1 MSLQPRPQIAN
12 LKTCPHGGID
22 YAELKA
28 LGMAP
33 EAVIDFS
40 VSSNPFMPPLSIGKA
55 LSRVAIDK
63 YPDSAAT
70 EFIYR
75 LSQRLGTPP
84 ENILA
89 GSGSTELIQLISL
102 TYFRP
107 GDPVL
112 ILEPTYGEYAGA
124 CRLVGAEPIRHW
136 TGAEDNFM
144 LQVSGV
150 IASIQRVRPRGVFIC
165 NPNNPTGHYFSRE
178 DIAAIL
184 EAVGEGL
191 LILDEAYVAFVA
203 ANWSSLDLIN
213 RGNVIILRSM
223 TKDYGLAGL
232 RLGYAVTGGEI
243 SRNLRRARLP
253 WNVNAIAQKA
263 GVMVLDKADYLEQS
277 LEKVREAGEFL
288 VDGLSALGLHLLP
301 SSAHFFLVKV
311 GDAPAFRAALL
322 GYGIMVRDCT
332 SFGLPEYVRI
342 APRTMTEC
350 QQLIAAIK
358 AMKDKG
364 ETDVFSQHR

>member
-12 LKTCPHGGID
+12 LMACPHGGINH
-22 YAELKA
+22 AELKA

-40 VSSNPFMPPLSIGKA
+40 VSTNPFMPPPGVGKA
-55 LSRVAIDK
+55 LNQVAIDK
-63 YPDSAAT
+63 YPDSEAT
-70 EFIYR
+70 ELTYR
-75 LSQRLGTPP
+75 LSQRLGASP
-84 ENILA
+84 ESILA
-89 GSGSTELIQLISL
+89 GSGSTELIQLIAL

-112 ILEPTYGEYAGA
+112 ILGPTYGEYASA
-124 CRLVGAEPIRHW
+124 CHLAGAEPIEHRA
-136 TGAEDNFM
+136 GAGDNFTP
-144 LQVSGV
+144 QVEGIV
-150 IASIQRVRPRGVFIC
+150 AGIRKFRPRGVFIC

-178 DIAAIL
+178 DIEAIL
-184 EAVGEGL
+184 KAVGDGL
-191 LILDEAYVAFVA
+191 LVLDEAYVAFVA

-243 SRNLRRARLP
+243 ARNLRRARLP
-253 WNVNAIAQKA
+253 WNVNAAAQKA
-263 GVMVLDKADYLEQS
+263 GVMVLDEADYFAKS
-277 LEKVREAGEFL
+277 LEKVRVAGELL
-288 VDGLSALGLHLLP
+288 VDGLSRLGLRLLP

-311 GDAPAFRAALL
+311 GDARAFRGALL
-322 GYGIMVRDCT
+322 GYGILVRDCT

-342 APRTMTEC
+342 APRTGPEC
-350 QQLIAAIK
+350 RRLIAAIK
-358 AMKDKG
+358 AMKSKG
-364 ETDVFSQHR
+364 ETDAQS